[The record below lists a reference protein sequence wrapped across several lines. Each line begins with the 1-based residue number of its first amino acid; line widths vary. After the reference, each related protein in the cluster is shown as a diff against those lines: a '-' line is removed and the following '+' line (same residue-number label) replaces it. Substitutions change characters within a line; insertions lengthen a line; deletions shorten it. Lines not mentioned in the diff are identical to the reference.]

1 MADRHVDHVL
11 IGGGLASANCARH
24 LRENSDHSIL
34 IVGREPEPPY
44 NRPALTKGY
53 LAHTEERSMDYFRPS
68 EFWDEQKIELM
79 TRMNVLKL
87 DPAAHAVTLMN
98 KQVISYGN
106 ALVAT
111 GANVNLLHVEG
122 MGQEGIHYLRAFG
135 NSDSILE
142 DLGRLGHRV
151 ALIGGSY
158 IGCEVAATLARHG
171 CECNIVMLEDLP
183 LQRTLGDDLGRWTQ
197 SQLEGLGV
205 VLHPNQSLARLDGDG
220 ERVTSVVCESGLQI
234 EADVVVIGAG
244 VHPDTMLAKQ
254 AGLEL
259 GERGGILT
267 DSQLRTSA
275 PDVFAAGDVAE
286 WFSPFHQQHI
296 RVEHW
301 DVAFNHGRTAA
312 LNMLGQE
319 HVHNVVPYFWTDIA
333 DVEIESV
340 GPAYG
345 WDRTLLR
352 GRPEEGAFSVWYLQ
366 GARVAQVAAV
376 GSSHDIE
383 VGRSLIAAHKDL
395 TTAEL
400 DLLSDVSKDLG
411 ELLV

>member
-1 MADRHVDHVL
+1 MADRHIDHVL

-24 LRENSDHSIL
+24 LRENSDDSIL
-34 IVGREPEPPY
+34 LVGREPEPPY

-79 TRMNVLKL
+79 TRMNVMKL
-87 DPAAHAVTLMN
+87 DTEAHEVTLMN
-98 KQVISYGN
+98 KQVISYGK

-111 GANVNLLHVEG
+111 GANVNLLHVDG

-142 DLGRLGHRV
+142 DLGKLGRRV
-151 ALIGGSY
+151 TLIGGSY
-158 IGCEVAATLARHG
+158 IGCEVAATLSRHG

-183 LQRTLGDDLGRWTQ
+183 LQRTLGDELGRWTQ
-197 SQLEGLGV
+197 GQLEALGI
-205 VLHPNQSLARLDGDG
+205 VLHPGQGLQRLDGDG
-220 ERVTSVVCESGLQI
+220 ERVTSVVCDSGLEI
-234 EADVVVIGAG
+234 ETDVVVIGAG

-254 AGLEL
+254 AGLEI
-259 GERGGILT
+259 GERGGIVT

-312 LNMLGQE
+312 LNMLGRE
-319 HVHNVVPYFWTDIA
+319 HVHDVVPYFWTDIA

-345 WDRTLLR
+345 WDRTIVR
-352 GRPEEGAFSVWYLQ
+352 GRPEDSAFSVWYLQ

-376 GSSHDIE
+376 GRSQDIE
-383 VGRSLIAAHKDL
+383 TGRGLIAAHKELSASELEAIANPEEDL
-395 TTAEL
+395 AK
-400 DLLSDVSKDLG
+400 LLA
-411 ELLV
+411 